1 MGKIKIL
8 SEEVINHI
16 AAGEVVE
23 RPASVVKELIE
34 NSLDAGADE
43 ISVFI
48 KQGGK
53 NLIKVIDNGCGMDKE
68 DALLSIKGHS
78 TSKIYNTDDI
88 ANISTL
94 GFRGEA
100 LPSIASISQM
110 EIITLPNDTTKKNAV
125 KISIAGGK
133 IQNVQEVAA
142 NPGTIVI
149 VKNIFYNLP
158 ARRKFLK
165 SVRTELN
172 HIINHIYRLALSHH
186 NVSFNLIHN
195 DKELFNYPK
204 TIDSGQRIAEMFG
217 KEFLMQ
223 ELTEV
228 HNENNIFQLTG
239 YVAGYIEDDSKFA
252 EYHYMFIN
260 GRYIQN
266 KIIYHAI
273 RKGYEPFAKKI
284 RAYSKGKLPPY
295 ILFLNIPTYMADF
308 NVSPTKIEVRF
319 MSGMQV
325 HSFIEDSISKA
336 LLEYQNK
343 KYQELRKKVLRF
355 QNEEKIDTKDNSSKK
370 LQKAFS
376 RTKDRKLFSS
386 YKKDLQQ
393 IYQSNI
399 FQKSSQEDE
408 QIQKI
413 LAHSEEPSQ
422 KISEE
427 NIINPWQFH
436 NTYIFVQI
444 KDNVVIIDQHAA
456 HERILYEKI
465 LARLEGEQGKSQKL
479 LFPLVLD
486 LPAHLSPIIQD
497 LVAENINLFHQIGF
511 RLKTFSG
518 NSLIVEEIPYEIHD
532 WHKGEVL
539 IEILKQLQEEQ
550 KMGHNLKES
559 LAKSYAC
566 KAAIKAGKK
575 LSKKEIISLLNSL
588 FATKNPFFCPHGRP
602 VIIQIGLNELEKRF
616 GRI

>member
-376 RTKDRKLFSS
+376 HTKDRKLFSS

-575 LSKKEIISLLNSL
+575 LTKKEIISLLNSL

>member
-376 RTKDRKLFSS
+376 HTKDRKLFSS

-550 KMGHNLKES
+550 KLGHNLKES